1 MIRYFQMSREIF
13 WNWVSW
19 SSQFYSNQRLNFF
32 KFWIGAGIGIVSVV
46 LGVLRSGL
54 DFQYLEAIQEDR
66 ILTTDVRE
74 FKADIPEKKN
84 SHCLTTPLL
93 SFSHAAL
100 TA

>member
-1 MIRYFQMSREIF
+1 LELGELVISILFKSET
-13 WNWVSW
+13 
-19 SSQFYSNQRLNFF
+19 QFFL
-32 KFWIGAGIGIVSVV
+32 FWIGAGIGIVSVV

-54 DFQYLEAIQEDR
+54 DFQSSKGIQEDR

-74 FKADIPEKKN
+74 FKADIPKKKN
-84 SHCLTTPLL
+84 SPWLTTIFL